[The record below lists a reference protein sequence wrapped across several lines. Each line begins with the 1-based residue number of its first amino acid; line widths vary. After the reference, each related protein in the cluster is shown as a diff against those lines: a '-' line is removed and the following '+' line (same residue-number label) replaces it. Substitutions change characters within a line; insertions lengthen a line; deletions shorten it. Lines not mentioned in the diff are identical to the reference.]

1 MPGNSMSCSLP
12 APSLLSFSQL
22 ERIDL
27 SSNSITGKWVLGL
40 SFEESHRNSIAWPYN
55 MISCPPPSRP
65 QTAS

>member
-27 SSNSITGKWVLGL
+27 SSNSITGKWVIGL
-40 SFEESHRNSIAWPYN
+40 SCGKSHSESNPWPRN
-55 MISCPPPSRP
+55 MINCPPPSRP